1 FYFLPVRAYKAQ
13 VTAWAFLTSQNSLE
27 IFEKIAGLAAEKAMK
42 RLSSRQFAKK
52 ITSAGGTA

>member
-1 FYFLPVRAYKAQ
+1 LPVRAYKAQ